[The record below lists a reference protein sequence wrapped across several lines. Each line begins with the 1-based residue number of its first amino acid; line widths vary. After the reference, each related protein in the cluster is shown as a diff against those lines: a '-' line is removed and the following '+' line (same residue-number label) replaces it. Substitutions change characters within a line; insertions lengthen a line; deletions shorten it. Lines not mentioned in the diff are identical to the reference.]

1 MNLLLAFYIV
11 GAVLNFALMLMLRE
25 AFTENGKSKKIWL
38 VATLVLTMLSL
49 SVWIVG
55 AVVIGC
61 DIAIR
66 IAKGEKINY
75 DSDRGEGGY
84 SSSGR

>member
-11 GAVLNFALMLMLRE
+11 GAVLNCVLMVTLRE
-25 AFTENGKSKKIWL
+25 AFVENGKSRRIWL

-55 AVVIGC
+55 AVLIGY
-61 DIAIR
+61 DIASRMI
-66 IAKGEKINY
+66 
-75 DSDRGEGGY
+75 
-84 SSSGR
+84 SGKKVDYGDNNGDKHCAE

>member
-11 GAVLNFALMLMLRE
+11 GAVLNLVLMLTLRE
-25 AFTENGKSKKIWL
+25 AFVENGKSHKVWL

-66 IAKGEKINY
+66 MV
-75 DSDRGEGGY
+75 
-84 SSSGR
+84 SGNKVDYGDGDKHGAE

>member
-11 GAVLNFALMLMLRE
+11 GAVLNLVLMVTLRE
-25 AFTENGKSKKIWL
+25 AFVENGKSNKVWL
-38 VATLVLTMLSL
+38 VATLVLTLLSL

-66 IAKGEKINY
+66 MV
-75 DSDRGEGGY
+75 
-84 SSSGR
+84 SGNKVDYGDGDKHGTE

>member
-1 MNLLLAFYIV
+1 MNLFLAFYIV
-11 GAVLNFALMLMLRE
+11 GAVLNFALMVMLRE
-25 AFTENGKSKKIWL
+25 ALVENGKSRRIWL
-38 VATLVLTMLSL
+38 VATLVLTLLSL

-66 IAKGEKINY
+66 II
-75 DSDRGEGGY
+75 
-84 SSSGR
+84 SGKKVDYGDNNGDKHCTK

>member
-1 MNLLLAFYIV
+1 MNLFLAFYIV
-11 GAVLNFALMLMLRE
+11 GAVLNFALMVMLIE
-25 AFTENGKSKKIWL
+25 AFVENGKSSRIWL
-38 VATLVLTMLSL
+38 VATLVLTLLSL

-66 IAKGEKINY
+66 MAKGEKINY
-75 DSDRGEGGY
+75 DSDK
-84 SSSGR
+84 

>member
-11 GAVLNFALMLMLRE
+11 GAVLNFVLMAMLRE
-25 AFTENGKSKKIWL
+25 AFVENGKSRRIWL
-38 VATLVLTMLSL
+38 IATLVLTLLSL

-66 IAKGEKINY
+66 II
-75 DSDRGEGGY
+75 
-84 SSSGR
+84 SGKKVDYGDGDKHGTE